1 MSIKTSYVYRTL
13 NRKVIKKA
21 GYNPRKIT
29 SEEQERLKYSLEEFG
44 LCEPLI
50 FNERTGHLV
59 SGHQRIALLDKDY
72 GTKDYEIGMSVID
85 VDLATEKR
93 LNVWLNQ
100 SASQGSFDN
109 NKLNEIVKELEISFD
124 ELGFPDDEVNYL
136 NTLFA
141 PPDESILAVLDT
153 ANKIKETAK
162 SQDKETEQIQFPEAA
177 YVAPDILDSLQRDK
191 VEGDESHDRLDDERE
206 KINERNI
213 AKYHQSKLLILFST
227 EAKKVHFCEQLGIDF
242 NSETWEI

>member
-1 MSIKTSYVYRTL
+1 MAIKTTYVYRTL

-29 SEEQERLKYSLEEFG
+29 SEEQERLQYSLEEFG

-50 FNERTGHLV
+50 YNERTNHLV
-59 SGHQRIALLDKDY
+59 SGHQRIALLDKDK

-109 NKLNEIVKELEISFD
+109 NKLNDMIKELEISFD
-124 ELGFPDDEVNYL
+124 ELGFPEDEVNYL

-141 PPDESILAVLDT
+141 PPDESILEILDV
-153 ANKIKETAK
+153 ANKIKQSNKE
-162 SQDKETEQIQFPEAA
+162 QETEQIQFPEAP
-177 YVAPDILDSLQRDK
+177 YVAPEILDSLQRDK
-191 VEGDESHDRLDDERE
+191 VEGDETHDRLDDERE
-206 KINERNI
+206 KIHDRQVD
-213 AKYHQSKLLILFST
+213 KFYKPKLLILFST
-227 EAKKVHFCEQLGIDF
+227 DAKKIHFCEQLGIDF
-242 NSETWEI
+242 NQETWEI